1 MVECVR
7 LRRTRRSVR
16 RSNQAG
22 AEILEFAF
30 AAPVLLTLMLGIM
43 WLGRAY
49 NVYEA
54 ITQAARE
61 GARYAV
67 LPSCATCGN
76 TMVDTYASKDT
87 CLGTSSNVFSN
98 TSYGVTRWLT
108 AANLNPASV
117 ASYCQAAVWLNPN
130 TDASVHQCGVEIS
143 FTYPVPVA
151 IPFTTLK
158 ATTINIPTR
167 AQMRMENQSPSSIDG
182 SPVCP

>member
-1 MVECVR
+1 MRECVR
-7 LRRTRRSVR
+7 WRRTRHWSH
-16 RSNQAG
+16 QAG
-22 AEILEFAF
+22 AEIVEFAF
-30 AAPVLLTLMLGIM
+30 AGPVLLTLLLGIM

-49 NVYEA
+49 SVYEG

-76 TMVDTYASKDT
+76 TMVDTYTSKDT

-108 AANLNPASV
+108 ASNLNPASV
-117 ASYCQAAVWLNPN
+117 ANYCQAAVWLTSAS
-130 TDASVHQCGVEIS
+130 TDASVQQCGVEIS

-167 AQMRMENQSPSSIDG
+167 VQMRMENQSPSSISG
-182 SPVCP
+182 LPVCP

>member
-1 MVECVR
+1 MRECVR
-7 LRRTRRSVR
+7 RRRTRRWSH
-16 RSNQAG
+16 QAG

-30 AAPVLLTLMLGIM
+30 AGPVLLTLLLGIM

-49 NVYEA
+49 SVYEA

-76 TMVDTYASKDT
+76 TMVDTYTSKDT

-108 AANLNPASV
+108 AANLKPASV

-130 TDASVHQCGVEIS
+130 TDASVQQCGVEIS

-167 AQMRMENQSPSSIDG
+167 VQMRMENQSPSSISG
-182 SPVCP
+182 LPVCP